1 MSKCPLLDAQIAETR
16 AKASQANDLRR
27 SYAKDGLTLLA
38 QQQAAISE
46 AYSRAAQHLE
56 AEREAFI
63 QRLKESGRLA

>member
-27 SYAKDGLTLLA
+27 SYDKDGLTLLA
-38 QQQAAISE
+38 QQEAAISE

-56 AEREAFI
+56 AEREEFI
-63 QRLKESGRLA
+63 QRLKERRG

>member
-56 AEREAFI
+56 AEREDFI
-63 QRLKESGRLA
+63 QRLKERRG